1 MKKSILILFVLLFAV
16 SADCLAQQS
25 NVAKDVFDKWR
36 QAAPAKELSNLG
48 FALAVVTR
56 RTGDEVAEVDLW
68 VVGRAQESL
77 IDVQPL
83 YIEKLPNGEY
93 SREQAEAG
101 AVTKTSVAILDSR
114 SGAQD
119 NFGLKVIVP
128 VRPNANAIE
137 IKLVGYDGAKM
148 QNSTTVKLLL
158 RDEPSSNLTRITG
171 AR

>member
-1 MKKSILILFVLLFAV
+1 MKRSILILFILLLAV

-56 RTGDEVAEVDLW
+56 RTSDEAAEIDLW
-68 VVGRAQESL
+68 VVGRAPEAQ

-93 SREQAEAG
+93 SQEQTEAG
-101 AVTKTSVAILDSR
+101 AVTKTSVAIPDSR
-114 SGAQD
+114 SGARD
-119 NFGLKVIVP
+119 NFGLKVTVP
-128 VRPNANAIE
+128 VRPNANAVE
-137 IKLVGYDGAKM
+137 IKWVGYAGAKI
-148 QNSTTVKLLL
+148 QNSTTVKLML